1 MEKIQICPPA
11 LIFVIYM
18 TIQVVID
25 IFQGFYNRSFVK
37 IVLLFLIGGGL
48 NVLCENGYTIVAWVL
63 VFVPF
68 VLMSLV
74 VVLILF
80 LLKKK
85 ETSGDVKTK
94 KDKEENQ
101 APVIVIPNNYSIQPT
116 ENGCIMIVKHDLTR
130 HGMRTVSRDM
140 YCPTRKSS
148 VESST

>member
-85 ETSGDVKTK
+85 ETTGDVKTK

>member
-1 MEKIQICPPA
+1 MEQIQICPPA

-94 KDKEENQ
+94 KDKEENLEKEEAPLELNEE
-101 APVIVIPNNYSIQPT
+101 APV
-116 ENGCIMIVKHDLTR
+116 EED
-130 HGMRTVSRDM
+130 D
-140 YCPTRKSS
+140 KS
-148 VESST
+148 E

>member
-1 MEKIQICPPA
+1 MEQIQICPPA

-48 NVLCENGYTIVAWVL
+48 NMLCENGYVIVAWVL

-101 APVIVIPNNYSIQPT
+101 APVIVTPNNYSIQPT
-116 ENGCIMIVKHDLTR
+116 ENGCIMIVKHDLTK
-130 HGMRTVSRDM
+130 HGMRTVSRDL
-140 YCPTRKSS
+140 YCPTQKSS